1 MCECYAYL
9 YLGNLNL
16 KPLLDPQDHAFGFKI
31 LVYVHC
37 SNLLSNITLLY
48 SLLMEEC
55 ITSVTYSMIPF
66 SDSQLREWLTGT
78 KATNLLR
85 KPLSQRVPKRI
96 AFHDTF
102 PPHNLYLMIRYGLT

>member
-1 MCECYAYL
+1 MEIKAYVL
-9 YLGNLNL
+9 V
-16 KPLLDPQDHAFGFKI
+16 FKI

-55 ITSVTYSMIPF
+55 ITLVTYSMIPF

-85 KPLSQRVPKRI
+85 NPLSQRVPKRI